1 MVATP
6 RIAVGDMAQVVPL
19 TLNERNDENVTV
31 SITTNDPTASTPLNI
46 TGMAIEVFLKPSKAS
61 ADDDAAV
68 WKGTT
73 TGGEVTVVDAPNG
86 GISIAIPAASIDL
99 SKTWWKVDVLSGT
112 GKRKTAIGGAVTV
125 TDW

>member
-1 MVATP
+1 
-6 RIAVGDMAQVVPL
+6 MAQVVPL

-31 SITTNDPTASTPLNI
+31 FITTNDPTAGTPLDL
-46 TGMAIEVFLKPSKAS
+46 TGKSVEVFLKPSKAS

-73 TGGEVTVVDAPNG
+73 TGGEVTVVDAANG
-86 GISIAIPAASIDL
+86 EISVAIPAANIDL
-99 SKTWWKVDVLSGT
+99 TKTWWKVDVVSGT
-112 GKRKTAIGGAVTV
+112 GKRKTAMGGTVTV